1 MKSNTKYKKKN
12 NDKSLISLGI
22 IAVVSIALIL
32 SFLTVGFALYS
43 RVLNIHGEV
52 GLKNQG
58 TFRITSVTK
67 TTSTNTDNQVP
78 SFTDDSVNFNLNF
91 VKSNEENPVYEAVYD
106 IVFTNDTFYDRTISD
121 LALSFTANDGNGVS
135 LGDITVNVTGLES
148 GDVVPKLSSKTA
160 TVSISFVPTVE
171 QDNYQIEGGANV
183 ESNEKPDGNI
193 LATLNNPTTGN
204 IKNGRIASFSANV
217 VSTYANDV
225 QFELYPVSNKIE
237 ICDQNGNPLSPFT
250 ISANNPGENYTFYVK
265 AKDDA
270 EFPNDTFT
278 TSIVL
283 KSTGLP
289 NVNLGSI
296 TLDVDKQEEF
306 VDTSAPIISNV
317 VATISDTIGEVNLSW
332 NGEDESGIASYTIV
346 VCDGNGTA
354 IRTINTNSD
363 STSYTVTGLS
373 NGAEASNYI
382 FKVYGTDVADPS
394 NTASSTDIENATTDA
409 GTCSRTDSA
418 PFQWVFNITVN
429 INNGSSNGPTTV
441 NINNSYS
448 GTLRANNNYSLPNS
462 ITVTMGGRTLSASEY
477 TYTQSNG
484 NVSISKVTGDVVV
497 TARCTWNGCLIEGT
511 KIMLA
516 DGTYKNI
523 EDINYTDLLAV
534 WSYDTGSIDYEYPI
548 WIENEDVTYNYQITT
563 FNDGSILKTAG
574 YHGVF
579 DVKNNQFI
587 SVDDKDKFKVGTEI
601 YKIEN
606 GKLKSIT
613 VTKIEEKYEDIK
625 FYHVVSSRYYNIIA
639 NDILTTDG
647 TVVLSNLYGFDDNI
661 KWPNLRKILI
671 SDKNNLYS
679 YKELE
684 DVLPYYMFVG
694 LRAEEGKILS
704 NYGLDLNLFKGYLS
718 ENQSKKGKYLEVNR
732 NRKGNRLFM
741 VTTSQDIINNLNKNN
756 YLKEEGSIYTIPYN
770 SNAKCYLNSVD
781 KKCYKSGEKI
791 VITSPIYFKVI
802 Y

>member
-22 IAVVSIALIL
+22 IVVISVALIL

-43 RVLNIHGEV
+43 RVLNINGNIGV
-52 GLKNQG
+52 KTQG
-58 TFRITSVTK
+58 SFRITSVSK
-67 TTSTNTDNQVP
+67 TSSSNTDDQEP
-78 SFTDDSVNFNLNF
+78 SFTGDSINFNLNF
-91 VKSNEENPVYEAVYD
+91 IKSNDENPVYEAVYD

-121 LALSFTANDGNGVS
+121 LALSFVANDENGDS
-135 LGDITVNVTGLES
+135 LGDISFTVTGLES
-148 GDVVPKLSSKTA
+148 GDSIPKLSSKTA
-160 TVSISFVPTVE
+160 TVNITFVPTVE
-171 QDNYQIEGGANV
+171 QDNYQINGEANV

-204 IKNGRIASFSANV
+204 IKNGRIASFSTNV
-217 VSTYANDV
+217 VSTYAKDV

-250 ISANNPGENYTFYVK
+250 ISANNPGENFTFYVK
-265 AKDDA
+265 AKDGA
-270 EFPNDTFT
+270 EFLNDTFT

-289 NVNLGSI
+289 NVTLGSI
-296 TLDVDKQEEF
+296 NLDVDKHEEF
-306 VDTSAPIISNV
+306 VDTSPPVISNV

-332 NGEDESGIASYTIV
+332 NGEDESGVASYTIV
-346 VCDGNGTA
+346 VCDGNGNS

-373 NGAEASNYI
+373 EGAQASEYI
-382 FKVYGTDVADPS
+382 FKIYGTDVANPS
-394 NTASSTDIENATTDA
+394 NTASTSDIENATTEA
-409 GTCSRTDSA
+409 GNCSRSEKGT
-418 PFQWVFNITVN
+418 FQWVFNITVN

-448 GTLRANNNYSLPNS
+448 ATLESNRSYSLPNS
-462 ITVTMGGRTLSASEY
+462 ITVTMGGKTLSTNEY
-477 TYTQSNG
+477 SYSQENG
-484 NVSISKVTGDVVV
+484 TVSIPKVTGNVVITV
-497 TARCTWNGCLIEGT
+497 RCTWNGCLIEGT
-511 KIMLA
+511 KIKLA

-523 EDINYTDLLAV
+523 EDVDYTDLLAV

-548 WIENEDVTYNYQITT
+548 WIENEEIVNTYQITT
-563 FNDGSILKTAG
+563 FSDGSILKTAG

-579 DVKNNQFI
+579 DAKNNQFI

-606 GKLKSIT
+606 GKLKTIT
-613 VTKIEEKYEDIK
+613 VKKIEEKYENVK
-625 FYHVVSSRYYNIIA
+625 FYHVVSSRYYNVIA

-647 TVVLSNLYGFDDNI
+647 TVILSNLYGFDENI
-661 KWPNLRKILI
+661 KWPELRKVLI
-671 SDKNNLYS
+671 SDNNNLYS
-679 YKELE
+679 YKDLE
-684 DVLPYYMFVG
+684 DVLPHYMFVG

-718 ENQSKKGKYLEVNR
+718 ENQSKKGKYLEVNK

-741 VTTSQDIINNLNKNN
+741 VTTSQDIVNNLNKNS
-756 YLKEEGSIYTIPYN
+756 YLKEEGSIYTIPSN

-781 KKCYKSGEKI
+781 KKCYKSGDKI

>member
-22 IAVVSIALIL
+22 IVVISVALIL

-43 RVLNIHGEV
+43 RVLNINGNIGV
-52 GLKNQG
+52 KTQG
-58 TFRITSVTK
+58 SFRITSVSK
-67 TTSTNTDNQVP
+67 TSSSNTDDQEP
-78 SFTDDSVNFNLNF
+78 SFTGDSINFNLNF
-91 VKSNEENPVYEAVYD
+91 IKSNDENPVYEAVYD

-121 LALSFTANDGNGVS
+121 LALSFVANDENGDS
-135 LGDITVNVTGLES
+135 LGDISFTVTGLES
-148 GDVVPKLSSKTA
+148 GDSIPKLSSKTA
-160 TVSISFVPTVE
+160 TVNITFVPTVE
-171 QDNYQIEGGANV
+171 QDNYQINGEANV

-204 IKNGRIASFSANV
+204 IKNGRIASFSTNV
-217 VSTYANDV
+217 VSTYAKDV

-250 ISANNPGENYTFYVK
+250 ISANNPGENFTFYVK
-265 AKDDA
+265 AKDGA
-270 EFPNDTFT
+270 EFLNDTFT

-289 NVNLGSI
+289 NVTLGSI
-296 TLDVDKQEEF
+296 NLDVDKHEEF
-306 VDTSAPIISNV
+306 VDTSPPVISNV

-332 NGEDESGIASYTIV
+332 NGEDESGVASYTIV
-346 VCDGNGTA
+346 VCDGNGNS

-363 STSYTVTGLS
+363 STSYTITGLS
-373 NGAEASNYI
+373 EGAQASDYI
-382 FKVYGTDVADPS
+382 FKVYGTDVANPS
-394 NTASSTDIENATTDA
+394 NTASTTDIENATTDA
-409 GTCSRTDSA
+409 GNCSRSEKGT
-418 PFQWVFNITVN
+418 FQWVFNITVN

-448 GTLRANNNYSLPNS
+448 ATFESNRSYSLPDS
-462 ITVTMGGRTLSASEY
+462 ITVTMGGKTLSTNEY
-477 TYTQSNG
+477 SYSQENG
-484 NVSISKVTGDVVV
+484 TVSIPKVTGNVVITV
-497 TARCTWNGCLIEGT
+497 RCTWNGCLIEGT
-511 KIMLA
+511 KIKLA

-523 EDINYTDLLAV
+523 EDVDYTDLLAV

-548 WIENEDVTYNYQITT
+548 WIENEEIVNTYQITT
-563 FNDGSILKTAG
+563 FSDGSILKTAG

-579 DVKNNQFI
+579 DAKNNQFI

-606 GKLKSIT
+606 GKLKTIT
-613 VTKIEEKYEDIK
+613 VKKIEEKYENVK
-625 FYHVVSSRYYNIIA
+625 FYHVVSSRYYNVIA

-647 TVVLSNLYGFDDNI
+647 TVILSNLYGFDENI
-661 KWPNLRKILI
+661 KWPELRKVLI
-671 SDKNNLYS
+671 SDNNNLYS
-679 YKELE
+679 YKDLE
-684 DVLPYYMFVG
+684 DVLPHYMFVG

-718 ENQSKKGKYLEVNR
+718 ENQSKKGKYLEVNK

-741 VTTSQDIINNLNKNN
+741 VTTSQDIVNNLNKNS
-756 YLKEEGSIYTIPYN
+756 YLKEEGSIYTIPSN
-770 SNAKCYLNSVD
+770 SRAKCYLNSVD
-781 KKCYKSGEKI
+781 KKCYKSGDKI